1 MPAKK
6 STAIKYTP
14 RAPKAGDT
22 LVNLPL
28 YMAACTDHTGGT
40 GRYSVALANLSIG
53 TRTVK
58 DKDGAQTEHIYI
70 VGCDGQRA
78 VRLTSLVSGDGDS
91 IAEKLSR
98 ASDSIAEKLSRAVPG
113 TIVPKESVA
122 LAIKASPDGP
132 LGEMLSRAVPS
143 GPDIQYPNISAA
155 IPGECPCFT
164 AGKETL
170 RHLCEQAYRIAN
182 ATEVPDIFG
191 DETPD
196 SGSMYAVLELGDLA
210 SGKIHLSARLPGLR
224 SGDSEPDTG
233 EGGMKIDC
241 EPVEIIPE
249 TDAPKATRI
258 GFNPRFLGDTL
269 SAALDLTCNGGT
281 ATVSVIS
288 EVGALV
294 IRGTVDDLA
303 AELLLMPMRIS
314 G

>member
-6 STAIKYTP
+6 STSIKYKP

-40 GRYSVALANLSIG
+40 GRRSVALANLSIG

-191 DETPD
+191 DETPY
-196 SGSMYAVLELGDLA
+196 SGYMYAVLELGDLA